1 MFYQHG
7 DFFVIFRPIAVDCFY
22 CSYLYFPIFLIMLPI
37 IPYNTLPALP
47 PPQDL
52 ETVPLLKAVAGAAR
66 ALGELKGVCQTLPNP
81 ALLINTIALQESKA
95 SSAIENIITTH
106 DELYQAVVQD
116 HDVMLASGT
125 ISPSAKEVLR
135 YREALYAGYNELQ
148 ERNLLTTNLF
158 IRLMQTIKQNSA
170 GIRRES
176 GVYIK
181 NQLTGEI
188 VYTPP
193 EGESVIRQKL
203 YELEQFIHDESNA
216 LNPIIRMALL
226 HYQFE
231 AIHPFADGNGRTGRI
246 LMVLY
251 LVQQDFLDLPILFL
265 SSYII
270 KHKARYYELLRAV
283 TEREAWQE
291 WCLFMAKAVEETA
304 RLTLNNI
311 RRIRTAQDDITERAR
326 NGMKRGFSKELID
339 IIFEHPY
346 CKIQSLTS
354 RNLAQ
359 RQTASAYLQ
368 DLSALGI
375 LAPLKIGRE
384 IYYIN
389 TALMQILSASEG
401 E

>member
-1 MFYQHG
+1 
-7 DFFVIFRPIAVDCFY
+7 
-22 CSYLYFPIFLIMLPI
+22 MLTALFEMQLPHH
-37 IPYNTLPALP
+37 PYNTLPALP
-47 PPQDL
+47 PTQDL
-52 ETVPLLKAVAGAAR
+52 ETATLLKAVAQAAR

-106 DELYQAVVQD
+106 DELYQAIVQD
-116 HDVMLASGT
+116 LDIMLASGT

-135 YREALYAGYNELQ
+135 YREALYEGYNELQ
-148 ERNLLTTNLF
+148 KRNLLTTNLF

-170 GIRRES
+170 GIRKES
-176 GVYIK
+176 GVCIK
-181 NQLTGEI
+181 NQMTGEI

-193 EGESVIRQKL
+193 EGEDVIRQKL
-203 YELEQFIHDESNA
+203 YELEQFINDPPHD
-216 LNPIIRMALL
+216 LNPIICMALL

-251 LVQQDFLDLPILFL
+251 LVQQGYLDLPILFV
-265 SSYII
+265 SAYII
-270 KHKARYYELLRAV
+270 KNKARYYELLRAV

-304 RLTLNNI
+304 QLTLHTI
-311 RRIRTAQDDITERAR
+311 QRIRIAQDDITERAR

-346 CKIQSLTS
+346 CKINSLTS

-368 DLSALGI
+368 DLAALGI
-375 LAPLKIGRE
+375 LEPLKIGRE